1 MNDAERLLKIQGAV
15 KEMVANGESTDYI
28 DNFLAQQGES
38 AESLKAINQYGAESI
53 ARSRKAVQEQKASQP
68 ANTVWSHLL
77 DKESLAAGLQG
88 LGLGTEKVL
97 SGATLGGY
105 DWLNKKLGG
114 TYEQRVAEN
123 QQLAEEAG
131 LGGLNKIGTT
141 VSELSGA
148 LMSPIARALPSGAT
162 TVAGKIGQGAL
173 GGTVLGGLSSAFE
186 SDFDPTATMKGA
198 GLGAAL
204 GGAIPAAI
212 ESVKGLGKV
221 VLGTTTG
228 TGARAIERAG
238 EAGQRGSKEF
248 LQNMRGQVDEMQ
260 VVEDANR
267 YVNNLK
273 QQASQ
278 EYLAGK
284 TGMINKKV
292 DIKPILDSVDDIE
305 RGFNYKGLN
314 TANAEEQRVIA
325 QTKQYLDD
333 LIKNPNAQ
341 DIGGVDSIKQAIGRI
356 NTTDP
361 SGLRV
366 RFKIYNSVKEAI
378 NKVDPQYAKVMGKY
392 ETAAKSL
399 DNISKELSAG
409 KRGANPY
416 TVLGKLQ
423 SALRND
429 VGTRYGARVKAVKAL
444 GDTASEKILDAVA
457 GQSFSTLAPRGLSG
471 RLTGLLTG
479 GGAVLGGNLGG
490 LATLPLFSPRLV
502 GEAVYGLGRLS
513 SYAPSLQQA
522 LAGGSVFYRNNQ
534 KQPNLSV
541 QFGEEPLTDDPNAWY
556 NQPVRY

>member
-1 MNDAERLLKIQGAV
+1 MKEAERLLKIQNIV
-15 KEMVANGESTDYI
+15 NQMMANGESTDYI

-38 AESLKAINQYGAESI
+38 PESLKAINTYGAEKI
-53 ARSRKAVQEQKASQP
+53 ASARQATQSSRKEPMSFVSALGETLKDPQ
-68 ANTVWSHLL
+68 
-77 DKESLAAGLQG
+77 SLKQIAKGA
-88 LGLGTEKVL
+88 L
-97 SGATLGGY
+97 SGGENVINAATIGGY
-105 DWLNKKLGG
+105 DWATKKLADLTGADALDSKKRRQEIEEYVG
-114 TYEQRVAEN
+114 TPMKVAN
-123 QQLAEEAG
+123 TVYGLA
-131 LGGLNKIGTT
+131 GT
-141 VSELSGA
+141 LA
-148 LMSPIARALPSGAT
+148 SPIVKVLPSGAT
-162 TVAGKIGQGAL
+162 TVAGKIGQGAV
-173 GGTVLGGLSSAFE
+173 GGAALGGLSSGFE
-186 SDFDPTATMKGA
+186 SDFDLAKTAEGA
-198 GLGAAL
+198 GLGATL
-204 GGAIPAAI
+204 GAAIPAAV

-238 EAGQRGSKEF
+238 EAGKRGSKEF
-248 LQNMRGQVDEMQ
+248 LQNMRSQADEMQ
-260 VVEDANR
+260 VVSDANR

-284 TGMINKKV
+284 SGMINKRV

-305 RGFNYKGLN
+305 RSFNYKGLN

-325 QTKQYLDD
+325 QTKQYLDS

-366 RFKIYNSVKEAI
+366 RSQIYNSVKDAI
-378 NKVDPQYAKVMGKY
+378 TKVDPQYAKVMNKY

-429 VGTRYGARVKAVKAL
+429 AGTRYGARLKAVKAL

-457 GQSFSTLAPRGLSG
+457 GQSFSTLTPRGLTG
-471 RLTGLLTG
+471 RLTSLLTG
-479 GGAVLGGNLGG
+479 GGALLGGNMAG
-490 LATLPLFSPRLV
+490 LSTLPLFSPRVV
-502 GEAVYGLGRLS
+502 GETVYGLGRLS
-513 SYAPSLQQA
+513 NYVPSLQQS
-522 LAGGSVFYRNNQ
+522 LAAGFTL
-534 KQPNLSV
+534 KQ
-541 QFGEEPLTDDPNAWY
+541 
-556 NQPVRY
+556 